1 MYYYIHSYYST
12 EICITIN
19 KKYFYNIGIITY
31 WYESIPGCWTGFFRN
46 EHAIRIKHLHIPQI
60 LNHETGW
67 PCGSIL
73 GSSWPTLWSD
83 QHWLNNSSKYAL
95 HNATLLL
102 PSCYVSFSLFTLLK
116 TYVVVLFGSLPW
128 KTSKMK
134 STEWSRNMNKR
145 TVLIRNII

>member
-60 LNHETGW
+60 LNHETEW

-102 PSCYVSFSLFTLLK
+102 PSCYVSFPFYITQDIRCSFIWFLTLEDFK
-116 TYVVVLFGSLPW
+116 DEKYG
-128 KTSKMK
+128 MK
-134 STEWSRNMNKR
+134 SKHE
-145 TVLIRNII
+145 